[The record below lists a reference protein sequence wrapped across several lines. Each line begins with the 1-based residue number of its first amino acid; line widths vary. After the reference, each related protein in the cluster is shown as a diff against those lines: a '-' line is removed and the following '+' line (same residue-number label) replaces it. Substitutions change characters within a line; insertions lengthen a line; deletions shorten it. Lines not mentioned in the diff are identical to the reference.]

1 MTKSDEL
8 DPLRGL
14 LDSFSSRLAAL
25 EASVGIAPPT
35 AAQSVPKS
43 PAPVSP
49 TKPAAAD
56 NDSPAVLAYDAHV
69 QKVVKPMAESCDA
82 LEGMKNMGDLLQ
94 EAWAGVRTIVVVASF
109 AKQPSDI
116 PGELQPHLAPL
127 QKTLGD
133 VRGLRLDRKYDN
145 HCKAIMEMLGALSW
159 IMIRPPS
166 STPASFVKEANNSS
180 LFWTNKIRK
189 EFKGKDDKQIAF
201 CDAVKTTLLDL
212 VSYIIEHHK
221 TGLTFK
227 PHGVSMA
234 EAALLAQAT
243 AEAKEA
249 PAAETKTPL
258 SPGRRSSSVRGGSGG
273 MNSLMDELAKKRSS
287 DGSSAATGLKHVTR
301 DQQTWR
307 KEFKKTD
314 DSASAP
320 PKVPTLTKKEEPKK
334 KLAGLPICE
343 YQARGHKWVVENQ
356 TKETADGIITI
367 DVTDPKQQVY
377 IYNCEGI
384 TVQVKGGKC
393 KSVIVD
399 TCKKSNA
406 VFDSLISGCE
416 VVNCQKIQVQVTGI
430 CPTVSVDKTDGFL
443 MYISK
448 ESLATTSFV
457 TCTSTEMNVSFPDDN
472 GEQKELP
479 IPEQFVHKLV
489 DGAVQS
495 SVSDLY
501 H

>member
-1 MTKSDEL
+1 MTQGSDSV
-8 DPLRGL
+8 DPLRSL
-14 LDSFSSRLAAL
+14 LDSVCSRLAAL
-25 EASVGIAPPT
+25 EASVGISTPAADQPPT
-35 AAQSVPKS
+35 KS

-49 TKPAAAD
+49 TKSVAAD
-56 NDSPAVLAYDAHV
+56 NDSPAILAYDAHV
-69 QKVVKPMAESCDA
+69 QKVVKPMADSCDA

-133 VRGLRLDRKYDN
+133 IRGLRLDRKYDN

-166 STPASFVKEANNSS
+166 STPVGFVKEANNSA

-189 EFKGKDDKQIAF
+189 EYKGKDDKHITF
-201 CDAVKTTLLDL
+201 CDAMKDTLLDL
-212 VSYIIEHHK
+212 VAYITEHHK

-227 PHGVSMA
+227 PRGVSMA

-243 AEAKEA
+243 AEAKEV
-249 PAAETKTPL
+249 PAEKAPL

-273 MNSLMDELAKKRSS
+273 MNSLMGELAKKRTQ

-307 KEFKKTD
+307 KEFKKTGN
-314 DSASAP
+314 AAP
-320 PKVPTLTKKEEPKK
+320 VAPKIPTMTKKEEPKK
-334 KLAGLPICE
+334 KLTGLPICE
-343 YQARGHKWVVENQ
+343 YQDRGHKWVVENQ

-367 DVTDPKQQVY
+367 EVTDPKQQVY

-406 VFDSLISGCE
+406 VFESLISGCE
-416 VVNCQKIQVQVTGI
+416 VVNCKKIQVQSTGI

-443 MYISK
+443 MYVCK

-457 TCTSTEMNVSFPDDN
+457 TCTSTEMNVSFPDEN